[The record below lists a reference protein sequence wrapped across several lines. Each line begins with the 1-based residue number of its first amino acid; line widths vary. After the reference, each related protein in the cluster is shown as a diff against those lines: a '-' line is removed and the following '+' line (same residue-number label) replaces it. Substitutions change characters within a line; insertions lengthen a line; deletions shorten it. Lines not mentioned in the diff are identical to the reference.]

1 MALIESPERFTVRRL
16 LLVGGPSFLLA
27 VVVSV
32 LSHDAAHAIMSGICQ
47 PGNMQQAASPA
58 PGISGTSSAA
68 DPLVSLAGPVWT
80 FGLALIALPLFL
92 RTPSNLFYASMVF
105 VNAGMR
111 LPETVRLLVELFGN
125 GRALTPGDEANALA
139 LLPFSDPSAMTAVL
153 YFYLLLSVFLVLT
166 VIHDTKVVPWKWG
179 IALVLFA
186 TLVILKLP
194 LSGLIFPHLR

>member
-1 MALIESPERFTVRRL
+1 MALIESPERFTIRRL
-16 LLVGGPSFLLA
+16 LLVGLPSFLLA
-27 VVVSV
+27 VVVSI

-47 PGNMQQAASPA
+47 SGDMQQAISSA
-58 PGISGTSSAA
+58 PGISAESSAFR
-68 DPLVSLAGPVWT
+68 PLISLAGPAWT
-80 FGLALIALPLFL
+80 FVLALIALPFFL
-92 RTPSNLFYASMVF
+92 RAPANLFYASMVF
-105 VNAGMR
+105 VNASLR
-111 LPETVRLLVELFGN
+111 LPETLRLLVELFGN
-125 GRALTPGDEANALA
+125 GKAVTPGDEANALA

-186 TLVILKLP
+186 SLVILKIP